1 MSREKKVHNY
11 IERDSTPQQEE
22 NWKKIQERI
31 QSSEIPVTFANDTV
45 VDSNRGGVVT
55 LSRRKKIVISF
66 ASCVLIGLAILL
78 TCLLLLGNQSKVRY
92 RTAEDYIAEETSITL
107 KEYSAA
113 KNNEIL
119 YLDWYSETELC
130 EDRLYRLK
138 DTDEIICIRESILD
152 MDTGYIVN
160 IGVTDNLTE
169 IDFFDSYKTICV
181 TERVIEDVKI
191 KLGNSDFCVYA
202 KFETKGYQ
210 YYLEVS
216 DTIDS
221 DIIIGYIEQL
231 LA

>member
-1 MSREKKVHNY
+1 MSREKKVHKY

-22 NWKKIQERI
+22 NWKQIQARF
-31 QSSEIPVTFANDTV
+31 QSSEIPVNFTTDTE
-45 VDSNRGGVVT
+45 VDSNCGGVVT

-66 ASCVLIGLAILL
+66 ASCVLIGLAILM
-78 TCLLLLGNQSKVRY
+78 TCLLVLGNQPKVRY
-92 RTAEDYIAEETSITL
+92 RTAKDYITEETNITL
-107 KEYSAA
+107 KDYSAT
-113 KNNEIL
+113 KKNEIL

-138 DTDEIICIRESILD
+138 NTDEIICFRESILD
-152 MDTGYIVN
+152 MNTGYVFN

-169 IDFFDSYKTICV
+169 IDLFDSYKTICV

-191 KLGNSDFCVYA
+191 MLGNSDFCVYA

-216 DTIDS
+216 DTTDS

>member
-22 NWKKIQERI
+22 NWKQIQARF
-31 QSSEIPVTFANDTV
+31 QSSEIPVNFTTDTE
-45 VDSNRGGVVT
+45 VDSNCGGVVT

-66 ASCVLIGLAILL
+66 ASCVLIGLAILM
-78 TCLLLLGNQSKVRY
+78 TCLLVLGNQPKVRY
-92 RTAEDYIAEETSITL
+92 RTAKDYITEETNITL
-107 KEYSAA
+107 KDYSAT
-113 KNNEIL
+113 KKNEIL

-138 DTDEIICIRESILD
+138 NTDEIICFRESILD
-152 MDTGYIVN
+152 MNTGYVFN

-169 IDFFDSYKTICV
+169 IDLFDSYKTICV

-191 KLGNSDFCVYA
+191 MLGNSDFCVYA

-216 DTIDS
+216 DTTDS

>member
-22 NWKKIQERI
+22 NWKQIQARI
-31 QSSEIPVTFANDTV
+31 QSSEMPVTFANDTEV
-45 VDSNRGGVVT
+45 NSNRGGVVT

-66 ASCVLIGLAILL
+66 ASCVLIGLAILM
-78 TCLLLLGNQSKVRY
+78 TCLLVLGNQPKVRY
-92 RTAEDYIAEETSITL
+92 RTAKDYITEETNITL
-107 KEYSAA
+107 KDYSAT
-113 KNNEIL
+113 KKNEIL

-138 DTDEIICIRESILD
+138 NTDEIICFRESILD
-152 MDTGYIVN
+152 MNTGYIVN

-169 IDFFDSYKTICV
+169 IDLFNTHKTVCV
-181 TERVIEDVKI
+181 NEVLIDDINVY
-191 KLGNSDFCVYA
+191 LGNDGFNDYA

-216 DTIDS
+216 DTTDS

>member
-1 MSREKKVHNY
+1 M
-11 IERDSTPQQEE
+11 
-22 NWKKIQERI
+22 
-31 QSSEIPVTFANDTV
+31 
-45 VDSNRGGVVT
+45 
-55 LSRRKKIVISF
+55 
-66 ASCVLIGLAILL
+66 
-78 TCLLLLGNQSKVRY
+78 TCLLVLGNQPKVRY
-92 RTAEDYIAEETSITL
+92 RTAKDYITEETNITL
-107 KEYSAA
+107 KDYSAT
-113 KNNEIL
+113 KKNEIL

-138 DTDEIICIRESILD
+138 NTDEIICFRESILD
-152 MDTGYIVN
+152 MNTGYVFN

-169 IDFFDSYKTICV
+169 IDLFDSYKTICV

-191 KLGNSDFCVYA
+191 MLGNSDFCVYA

-216 DTIDS
+216 DTTDS